1 MQNKISITDLKNN
14 EIIVL
19 SVFRVAGETGSADS
33 EDIAIQA
40 DKKPDELEF
49 DSNGDYIVK
58 DELQILSKSEKKN
71 QVKCFKTIGPFRDKS
86 KAITYMKKL
95 ASIGILSSEPV
106 KDSQESLNGRMAL
119 MIIDDLVERVPKYKP
134 WTEFWLFVC

>member
-1 MQNKISITDLKNN
+1 MI
-14 EIIVL
+14 
-19 SVFRVAGETGSADS
+19 
-33 EDIAIQA
+33 
-40 DKKPDELEF
+40 
-49 DSNGDYIVK
+49 
-58 DELQILSKSEKKN
+58 KN

-86 KAITYMKKL
+86 KATTYMKKL

-134 WTEFWLFVC
+134 WTEFWLLVVKNVPKSWNIPDEADFYPTVHKSICSSCQKQGKNNKKIIAEFGFKWDNRQGKYHVHNVCKDCRRG